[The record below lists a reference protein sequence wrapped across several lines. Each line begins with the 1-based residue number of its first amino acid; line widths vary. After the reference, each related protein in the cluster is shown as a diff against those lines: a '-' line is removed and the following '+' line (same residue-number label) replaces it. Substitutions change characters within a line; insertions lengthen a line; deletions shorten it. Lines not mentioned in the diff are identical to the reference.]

1 MNTFPNPTPTND
13 YFADIGF
20 WLKGTGVHHYVIG
33 LILALVLTIIPF
45 ALLEIHL
52 TSKHETFT
60 HPFLMLVAVVCAL
73 LQFLV
78 QVAFFLHLVGRGA
91 PRERLAIFSGACLVV
106 AILVGGSLWIMTDL
120 SARMTAPPSDSQM
133 EFYMQDQG
141 GF

>member
-1 MNTFPNPTPTND
+1 MNPPPTND

-20 WLKGTGVHHYVIG
+20 WPRGTGVRHYVIG

-52 TSKHETFT
+52 TSQHETFT
-60 HPFLMLVAVVCAL
+60 HPFLMTVAVACAL

-78 QVAFFLHLVGRGA
+78 QVTFFLHLIGRGVS
-91 PRERLAIFSGACLVV
+91 RERLAIFVGACLVV
-106 AILVGGSLWIMTDL
+106 TILVGGSLWIMTDL
-120 SARMTAPPSDSQM
+120 GVRMTAPPSDSQM
-133 EFYMQDQG
+133 ELYMQDQG